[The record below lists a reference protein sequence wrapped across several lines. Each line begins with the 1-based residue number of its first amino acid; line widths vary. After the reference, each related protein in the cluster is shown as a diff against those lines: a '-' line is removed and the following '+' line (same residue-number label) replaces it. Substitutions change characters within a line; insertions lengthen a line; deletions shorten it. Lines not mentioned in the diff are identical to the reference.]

1 MRRATGQSII
11 AALGFASAL
20 SSALVLGGCS
30 SAAVIDQLP
39 SGMSEPAATPAR
51 PTTAY
56 QYPAVHDM
64 PPPRA
69 IPTMS
74 EEQEFKAEK
83 DLAAIRDKQKAR
95 TGADKRAAKPAK
107 KKPET
112 GDTGQ
117 LINGQGAGSQDGAP
131 TKP

>member
-1 MRRATGQSII
+1 MAEP
-11 AALGFASAL
+11 ASA
-20 SSALVLGGCS
+20 
-30 SAAVIDQLP
+30 
-39 SGMSEPAATPAR
+39 PAR
-51 PTTAY
+51 PATSY
-56 QYPAVHDM
+56 QFPAVHDM
-64 PPPRA
+64 PPQRA

-83 DLAAIRDKQKAR
+83 DLAAARDKQQVHA
-95 TGADKRAAKPAK
+95 GVDKPAAKPAK

-117 LINGQGAGSQDGAP
+117 IVNGQGTGSQDGTP

>member
-11 AALGFASAL
+11 AALGLASVVVFASA
-20 SSALVLGGCS
+20 LGGCS

-39 SGMSEPAATPAR
+39 SGMSEPTATPAR
-51 PTTAY
+51 PATAY

-64 PPPRA
+64 PPQRA

-83 DLAAIRDKQKAR
+83 DLAAARDKQEVR
-95 TGADKRAAKPAK
+95 TGADKTAAKPVK
-107 KKPET
+107 KKPQAAN
-112 GDTGQ
+112 TGQ
-117 LINGQGAGSQDGAP
+117 APSSQNDSQDGAP

>member
-1 MRRATGQSII
+1 
-11 AALGFASAL
+11 
-20 SSALVLGGCS
+20 
-30 SAAVIDQLP
+30 
-39 SGMSEPAATPAR
+39 
-51 PTTAY
+51 
-56 QYPAVHDM
+56 M

-83 DLAAIRDKQKAR
+83 DLKAVRDKQEAR
-95 TGADKRAAKPAK
+95 TGTDKTAAKPAK

-117 LINGQGAGSQDGAP
+117 IVNGQGAGSQDGAP

>member
-1 MRRATGQSII
+1 MRRVTGQSII
-11 AALGFASAL
+11 AVLGLGSAL
-20 SSALVLGGCS
+20 ALGGCS

-39 SGMSEPAATPAR
+39 SGMAEPAATPVR
-51 PTTAY
+51 PATAY

-83 DLAAIRDKQKAR
+83 DLKAVRDKQEAR
-95 TGADKRAAKPAK
+95 SGADKTAAKPTK
-107 KKPET
+107 TKPET
-112 GDTGQ
+112 GATGQ
-117 LINGQGAGSQDGAP
+117 IVNGQGAGTQDGAP

>member
-1 MRRATGQSII
+1 MRRTPDQSIFT
-11 AALGFASAL
+11 ALGLASAL
-20 SSALVLGGCS
+20 VFALALGGCS
-30 SAAVIDQLP
+30 SATVIDQLP

-51 PTTAY
+51 PTAAY

-64 PPPRA
+64 PPQRA
-69 IPTMS
+69 LPTMS

-83 DLAAIRDKQKAR
+83 DLVTARDKQEAR
-95 TGADKRAAKPAK
+95 TGADKTAAKPVK

-117 LINGQGAGSQDGAP
+117 IVNGQGAGSQDGAT